1 MIEIIKLTKR
11 YGDRTVLDVE
21 RLEIEKGECIVLT
34 GHNGSGKSTLLKL
47 IAGTVRESSGEVK
60 KEGALYYLPQSYV
73 PFNKSV
79 RKNIIC
85 CLDGDRKKK
94 GVRCDEILDAF
105 RLKHLEHKNAKTLS
119 GGECQRLCLARV
131 LARRADIILLDEPT
145 SAADKQ
151 SRAVINS
158 LIREYQQ
165 RTGCTVIMTSHT
177 EEIPEF
183 EKVKIISLCDG
194 KITQIREV
202 KNA

>member
-1 MIEIIKLTKR
+1 MIEITKLTKS
-11 YGDRTVLDVE
+11 YGDRTVLDISAL
-21 RLEIEKGECIVLT
+21 RIEKGECVVLT
-34 GHNGSGKSTLLKL
+34 GHNGSGKSTLIRI
-47 IAGTVRESSGEVK
+47 IAGTLRQSSGRVE
-60 KEGALYYLPQSYV
+60 KEGELYYLPQSCL

-79 RKNIIC
+79 GRNIIC

-194 KITQIREV
+194 KITQISEV
-202 KNA
+202 NNA